1 MKKRLISLT
10 LSLITLMSLLAVPAS
25 AASSV
30 GAVTTSDLN
39 LRKSGS
45 TSATVIT
52 VMPKNAQLIVLST
65 SKGWS
70 KVVYNDTIGYASADY
85 LKSKTTVS
93 GKFGTG
99 TISGSDVRMRKDA
112 GTSYSILGTY
122 AKGTK
127 MTVIGAKNEWYK
139 VSYNGKTG
147 YVRSDYMTISAPAA
161 KTSTKS
167 SSSSTSTT
175 TTSST
180 STTTYT
186 GVIKGDDV
194 RMRKGA
200 GTSYTILG
208 TYSNGTKMTVTGSKD
223 GWYKVKYDG
232 KSGYVC
238 GDYMRIT
245 PKTKYSTA
253 KSGTVSSSVNL
264 RMGPSSDKFSI
275 ICKQSSGTK
284 VKVTGLY
291 GSWYEVTVDG
301 KYGYI
306 SKSYIKLTESKTES
320 GVVTGDDVRLRS
332 GPGTSYSTLGYYNA
346 GTKLTVN
353 GKSGDWYSVT
363 INGVSGYM
371 HSDYVKLDST
381 PVTPEKEKTVGD
393 KLVEKAKQY
402 LGVPYVY
409 GGASPNGFD
418 CSGLMYYVY
427 SQFGYT
433 LKRGATGQYLNNGK
447 SVSKSKLQ
455 TGDLL
460 FFNDSTGSIGHVG
473 MYVGNGQFIHASS
486 SKGKVVIADLY
497 TDYYDG
503 VYAGARRIV

>member
-1 MKKRLISLT
+1 MKKRLISLF
-10 LSLITLMSLLAVPAS
+10 LSLITLMSLSAVPAF

-30 GAVTTSDLN
+30 GAVTTSSLK

-45 TSATVIT
+45 TSAGVIT
-52 VMPKNAQLIVLST
+52 TMPKSAQLIVLST
-65 SKGWS
+65 SNGWS
-70 KVVYNDTIGYASADY
+70 KVVYNDTMGYASAKY
-85 LKSKTTVS
+85 LKSKATVS

-99 TISGSDVRMRKDA
+99 TISGNEVRMRKDA
-112 GTSYSILGTY
+112 GTSYAILGAY
-122 AKGTK
+122 DKGTK
-127 MTVIGAKNEWYK
+127 MTVTGAKNDWYK
-139 VSYNGKTG
+139 VSYSGKTG
-147 YVRSDYMTISAPAA
+147 YVRSDYMTISVPKA
-161 KTSTKS
+161 
-167 SSSSTSTT
+167 T
-175 TTSST
+175 TTSS
-180 STTTYT
+180 SATYT
-186 GVIKGDDV
+186 GVINGDEV

-200 GTSYTILG
+200 GTSYAILG
-208 TYSNGTKMTVTGSKD
+208 AYNNGTKMTVTGSKD
-223 GWYKVKYDG
+223 GWYKVSYNG

-238 GDYMRIT
+238 GEYMRIT

-253 KSGTVSSSVNL
+253 KSGTVSGSVNF
-264 RMGPSSDKFSI
+264 RMGPSSSDFSV

-284 VKVTGLY
+284 VRITGLY

-306 SKSYIKLTESKTES
+306 SKSYIKLDKNGSQS
-320 GVVTGDDVRLRS
+320 GVVTGDEVRMRS
-332 GPGTSYSTLGYYNA
+332 GPGTSYSVLGYYNS

-371 HSDYVKLDST
+371 HSDYVKLDSS
-381 PVTPEKEKTVGD
+381 PVTPEKEKTIGERIAD
-393 KLVEKAKQY
+393 RAKQY
-402 LGVPYVY
+402 LDVPYVY

-427 SQFGYT
+427 GQFDYT

-447 SVSKSKLQ
+447 SVSKSKLKP
-455 TGDLL
+455 GDLL
-460 FFNDSTGSIGHVG
+460 FFYDSAGDIGHVG
-473 MYVGNGQFIHASS
+473 MYVGDGQFIHASS